1 MGAMTPSNA
10 PRLSVLDQSPI
21 RDGEEPAR
29 SIRETIA
36 LAVHCELLGFERFWV
51 SEHHNS
57 ASVAGTA
64 PEVLLGA
71 IAARTTRIRIGS
83 AGVMLPHYASLKV
96 AECFRVLDAIAP
108 GRIDIGLGRAPGSD
122 QATALALNPRVGEN
136 AENFPRH
143 VQEVQALLSGHAL
156 ATPWGGGGIVAEPRG
171 ETTPDMWILGS
182 SVGGAQ
188 IAAFLGLPYCFAYF
202 FSDGEGA
209 EEALALYRDRFRPSA
224 TLAEP
229 HAALAVFA
237 IAAETRDEALFLHGS
252 REAWR
257 LDRERGQYNPVVRP
271 DTMAERRL
279 TAVEAVRVDAMRQQA
294 ILGTG
299 EEVARQLGVLAATLG
314 AAEIA
319 VVTSCFDPEARARS
333 FTLLAEAAGLSGS
346 GSATRSRQ
354 GAKQQ
359 PDETEHDESGQ
370 RDQSQAEQDDRERAK
385 AGQGEEE
392 ARERARWQGA
402 PDREQV

>member
-1 MGAMTPSNA
+1 MEAMSLSSATK
-10 PRLSVLDQSPI
+10 LSVLDQSPI
-21 RDGEEPAR
+21 REGEEPAR
-29 SIRETIA
+29 AIRETIA
-36 LAVHCELLGFERFWV
+36 LSVHCEALGFERFWV

-57 ASVAGTA
+57 ASVAGSA

-71 IAARTTRIRIGS
+71 IAARTIRIRIGS
-83 AGVMLPHYASLKV
+83 AGIMLPHYASLKV

-122 QATALALNPRVGEN
+122 QATALALNPRVGEH

-143 VQEVQALLSGHAL
+143 VQEVQALLAGQAL

-171 ETTPDMWILGS
+171 ATTPAMWILGS

-209 EEALALYRDRFRPSA
+209 EEALALYRSRFRASA

-229 HAALAVFA
+229 YAALAVFA
-237 IAAETRDEALFLHGS
+237 IAADTRDEALFLHRS

-257 LDRERGQYNPVVRP
+257 LERDRGYYKPVVP
-271 DTMAERRL
+271 PERMDERSL
-279 TAVEAVRVDAMRQQA
+279 TASEAAGVEAMRRRA
-294 ILGTG
+294 VVGTG
-299 EEVARQLGVLAATLG
+299 EDVVRRLDQLAGSLE

-319 VVTSCFDPEARARS
+319 VVTSCFDPLARARS
-333 FTLLAEAAGLSGS
+333 FSLIAEAAGLSGS
-346 GSATRSRQ
+346 GSATGARQ
-354 GAKQQ
+354 A
-359 PDETEHDESGQ
+359 
-370 RDQSQAEQDDRERAK
+370 AE
-385 AGQGEEE
+385 
-392 ARERARWQGA
+392 
-402 PDREQV
+402 

>member
-1 MGAMTPSNA
+1 MK
-10 PRLSVLDQSPI
+10 LSVLDQSPI

-36 LAVHCELLGFERFWV
+36 LAVHCEALGFDRFWV

-57 ASVAGTA
+57 ASVAGSA

-71 IAARTTRIRIGS
+71 IAARTHRIRIGS

-143 VQEVQALLSGHAL
+143 VQEVQALLEGRAL

-171 ETTPDMWILGS
+171 ATTPEMWILGS

-209 EEALALYRDRFRPSA
+209 EEALALYRERFRPSA
-224 TLAEP
+224 ILAEP
-229 HAALAVFA
+229 HVAIAVFA
-237 IAAETRDEALFLHGS
+237 IAAATRDEAMFQHLS

-257 LDRERGQYNPVVRP
+257 LDRDRGAFRP
-271 DTMAERRL
+271 IVPPETMAARTL
-279 TAVEAVRVDAMRQQA
+279 TAGEAARVDAMRRHA
-294 ILGTG
+294 VVGTG
-299 EEVARQLGVLAATLG
+299 DEVARQLDGLGSALG

-319 VVTSCFDPEARARS
+319 VVTACYDPQARARS
-333 FTLLAEAAGLSGS
+333 FALIAEAAGL
-346 GSATRSRQ
+346 
-354 GAKQQ
+354 
-359 PDETEHDESGQ
+359 
-370 RDQSQAEQDDRERAK
+370 
-385 AGQGEEE
+385 
-392 ARERARWQGA
+392 AR
-402 PDREQV
+402 V